1 VPETVNSDT
10 DAMALLPSLGHG
22 SAQGG
27 RVHDAVV
34 RTLAAWVLGRRFEPG
49 SILPREEELASQF
62 GVSRSTIRE
71 AVRVMSAKGL
81 LETRQRIGVRVR
93 PRDDWRLL
101 DPAVL
106 AWHPDLAGDA
116 ELVDSLLE
124 ARRIIEP
131 AAAELAARR
140 GTAADL
146 AAIEAAYLAMENAIP
161 DDLEACCDADLA
173 FHRSIIVASHNVVL
187 KGLIGTIEAAMR
199 ATFLL
204 TTSVMENQVRTLS
217 VHKDVLE
224 KIRYR
229 DTAGARSAMNR
240 LLDVASDDLSRLW
253 PSSLPTAPDQSSIG

>member
-1 VPETVNSDT
+1 MPKAASRNT
-10 DAMALLPSLGHG
+10 DAMTLLPSLGDG
-22 SAQGG
+22 TAQGG

-49 SILPREEELASQF
+49 SILPREEELAAQF

-81 LETRQRIGVRVR
+81 LETRQRVGVRVR

-106 AWHPDLAGDA
+106 AWHPNLAGDS

-146 AAIEAAYLAMENAIP
+146 VEIEAAYLAMESAIP
-161 DDLEACCDADLA
+161 DDPEACCDADLA
-173 FHRSIIVASHNVVL
+173 FHRAIIVGSHNVVL
-187 KGLIGTIEAAMR
+187 KGLIGTIEAALR
-199 ATFLL
+199 ATFVL
-204 TTSVMENQVRTLS
+204 TTSVMENQERSLS
-217 VHKDVLE
+217 VHKDVLGA
-224 KIRYR
+224 IRYR

-240 LLDVASDDLSRLW
+240 LLDVAGDDLSRLW
-253 PSSLPTAPDQSSIG
+253 PSPPPAAPDRSST